1 MSELE
6 IVTLSLSLILGLSM
20 AQMLSTVALS
30 IRSRHESQLH
40 WVPIAWALA
49 IFLYHV
55 QFWFALIAVDRS
67 IVAWSWDWFGPI
79 LMMAVLL
86 FLGGAL
92 VLPGAGRPLPP
103 DLISDFE
110 EHGRLALVPVSVYG
124 LLWIPLNVR
133 LGDEWLS
140 VTNTFNFSVVALAAV
155 VYFSRDP
162 RVRGIGTLAYLGVTA
177 WGVVWVW
184 SPGAAS

>member
-6 IVTLSLSLILGLSM
+6 VVTLSLSLILGLSM

-30 IRSRHESQLH
+30 IRSRHESRLH
-40 WVPIAWALA
+40 WVPVAWAAA
-49 IFLYHV
+49 IFFYHV
-55 QFWFALIAVDRS
+55 QFWFALIDVDRI

-79 LMMAVLL
+79 LFMAVLL
-86 FLGGAL
+86 FLSGAL
-92 VLPGAGRPLPP
+92 VLPGAGRPLPA
-103 DLISDFE
+103 DLIGDFE
-110 EHGRLALVPVSVYG
+110 EHGRLALVPISVYG

-133 LGDEWLS
+133 LGDSWLS
-140 VTNTFNFSVVALAAV
+140 LMNGFNVVAVALAAV
-155 VYFSRDP
+155 VYLSRAP
-162 RVRGIGTLAYLGVTA
+162 RVRGAATLAYLAVTV